1 MFTDHIYRGP
11 YLHAWIW
18 GGVLEIF
25 QWLTKLRP
33 QLRKMAFALRFQAST
48 AGCLIVA
55 PSPARVLGHKTLPK
69 EALSWHAAPSAPPFP
84 SLITGCCRSIC
95 TLEPLENPLQS
106 RRSTGVPVAY
116 CAILV
121 GWGWEH
127 PPHVKQCPGA
137 MCSLHPDKGLSR
149 PARAPSPSPENL
161 SLNGRPATATPTAV

>member
-1 MFTDHIYRGP
+1 MYTPRSTGIAMCMPQIYRGD
-11 YLHAWIW
+11 
-18 GGVLEIF
+18 LEIF

-33 QLRKMAFALRFQAST
+33 QPRKMGVCT
-48 AGCLIVA
+48 AISGVDSWLSDVA

-127 PPHVKQCPGA
+127 PPHVRQCPGA

-149 PARAPSPSPENL
+149 PARAPSPSPEYL
-161 SLNGRPATATPTAV
+161 CLNSWQAVIPRR

>member
-127 PPHVKQCPGA
+127 PPHVRQCPGA

-149 PARAPSPSPENL
+149 LARAPSPSP
-161 SLNGRPATATPTAV
+161 